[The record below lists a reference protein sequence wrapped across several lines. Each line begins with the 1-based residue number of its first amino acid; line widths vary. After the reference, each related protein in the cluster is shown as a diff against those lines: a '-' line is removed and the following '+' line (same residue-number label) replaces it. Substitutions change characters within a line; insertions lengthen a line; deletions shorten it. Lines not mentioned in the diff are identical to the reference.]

1 MKKTISIALA
11 YVGVIVG
18 AGFASG
24 QEILQYFV
32 SFGAVKGILALALA
46 AFLFVTTGKFL
57 LELGSLYNAK
67 GHDQVINN
75 LLPKPL
81 AAVLDI
87 SFIVGN
93 FGIGLVMI
101 AGAGSNINQQFGL
114 PIFVGSII
122 MGILIILAGFLNT
135 EKVTQV
141 IGTIT
146 PFLVVFFLVVAVYAL
161 LNIKISPDEMNAIAI
176 NKVST
181 TLPNWWMAAMN
192 YVTFNLMTGVSMA
205 IVMGGDELNPLPAGR
220 GGFWGS
226 TIISVL
232 LLFSAG
238 AMFSQID
245 LIYAS
250 DLPMLELVNQIHP
263 ILGTVMSVVIL
274 GMIFNTGL
282 GMFYAV
288 TSRLVK
294 DNQKKFR
301 ITIILLVAA
310 AFVLSF
316 AGFKNLVA
324 YLYPAIGY
332 VGIVLLC
339 VTYYGWFKHRGDIKD
354 AIITR
359 NRMTEIAL
367 KGEDATLEEKEEYEK
382 LINDAFT
389 DRQTLDEAVKQNVYR
404 IQRSKNASVK

>member
-250 DLPMLELVNQIHP
+250 DLPMLELVNQTHP

-339 VTYYGWFKHRGDIKD
+339 VTYYGWFKHRSDIKD

-367 KGEDATLEEKEEYEK
+367 KGEEATIEEKKEYEK
-382 LINDAFT
+382 LISDAFT